1 MKQRHVFEPHGGSYN
16 LRTGTPKAPSPW
28 FFLLKLWG
36 AISTIRPQ
44 IMRPVLENTL
54 SQEKLPLKSLSPS
67 PVCDLSSGADPYS
80 LGLVA
85 ADAIDISCEISW
97 MQMSGA
103 TLSSREGGEGE
114 REVGGSYA
122 ETGFLRA

>member
-1 MKQRHVFEPHGGSYN
+1 MFEPHGGSYN
-16 LRTGTPKAPSPW
+16 LRTGTLQAPSPW
-28 FFLLKLWG
+28 FVLLKLWR
-36 AISTIRPQ
+36 AISTVRPQ

-54 SQEKLPLKSLSPS
+54 SQEKLPLKTLFSPS

-80 LGLVA
+80 PGLVA

-103 TLSSREGGEGE
+103 ALS
-114 REVGGSYA
+114 
-122 ETGFLRA
+122 